1 MIQWEKW
8 LVRMV
13 QTCSSPAVAAESRV
27 ASRTRRRRWR
37 AGPCGTERSL
47 AERCAEPQSTAPET
61 AGRETPKT
69 LYLPEREREKLHV
82 YFNTEHYDVMSSVCC
97 YLHYTWQTVTH
108 LDLNLRHWFHT
119 QTLMGCTKCQFLHNA
134 ALKIAPSA
142 LFNVEAMNTFCYS
155 SEANVLLLPSLH
167 LFDRFSY
174 FFICRL
180 LFCIRDK

>member
-8 LVRMV
+8 LVRTV

-69 LYLPEREREKLHV
+69 LYLPEREWEKLHV
-82 YFNTEHYDVMSSVCC
+82 YFNTEWRDGFCLLLPSPDKLLHTWIWTYD
-97 YLHYTWQTVTH
+97 TGFT
-108 LDLNLRHWFHT
+108 LRNSWAA
-119 QTLMGCTKCQFLHNA
+119 QKCQFPHNA

>member
-8 LVRMV
+8 LVRTV

-37 AGPCGTERSL
+37 AGPCGTERSP

-69 LYLPEREREKLHV
+69 LYLPEREREATRLLQHRMTWWV
-82 YFNTEHYDVMSSVCC
+82 LFVVTF
-97 YLHYTWQTVTH
+97 TWQTVTH

-119 QTLMGCTKCQFLHNA
+119 QKLMGCTKCQFPHNA

-155 SEANVLLLPSLH
+155 SEANVLLLPSLQP
-167 LFDRFSY
+167 FDHFSY